1 MIMKHLSKI
10 FPVLFFLLL
19 PLSASAQDIF
29 DDEEPEDSV
38 EVVTEEV
45 VVETD
50 MPEGLLLPEDSLL
63 NDWQTRFFLYADS
76 SDLAAGPILPADSA
90 LICQRLQSL
99 PSAIEMPYNAV
110 VKRFI
115 DQYIERR
122 SRSVSYLLG
131 AANLYVPIFEEAL
144 DALGLPLELKY
155 LPVVES
161 ALDPNAVSRVGATG
175 LWQFMIST
183 GKRYGLKV
191 NSLVDERRDPYKASA
206 AAARHL
212 KDLYNIY
219 GDWAL
224 ALAAYNAGPGNVN
237 KAIHRA
243 GGVKDYW
250 KVYPYLPRE
259 TRGYVPAF
267 IAANYIMNFY
277 CEHNIKPLHTRRPI
291 ATDTIHVSQNLHLR
305 AVSELCDVD
314 IEELRA
320 LNPSYRRDI
329 VPGLSGNCILV
340 LPQELVS
347 RYLAFG
353 DSVYTHRADELLPQ
367 RAVVAVEQPAPVVRK
382 TYNSRHSKGR
392 NKKSGRKSRSV
403 TVRKGDT
410 LSAIAR
416 RNGTTVAKLRKL
428 NGIKG
433 NNVRSGKKLRVK

>member
-1 MIMKHLSKI
+1 MTHLLKI
-10 FPVLFFLLL
+10 FATLCFLSL
-19 PLSASAQDIF
+19 PLSAMAQEIL
-29 DDEEPEDSV
+29 DDEEPEDSIEVSAIEPIV
-38 EVVTEEV
+38 EN
-45 VVETD
+45 D

-63 NDWQTRFFLYADS
+63 SDWQARFFLYADS
-76 SDLAAGPILPADSA
+76 TDTGNGPILTADSA
-90 LICQRLQSL
+90 TICQRLQSL

-115 DQYIERR
+115 DQYIEKR

-131 AANLYVPIFEEAL
+131 AANLYVPIFEDAL

-155 LPVVES
+155 LPVIES

-175 LWQFMIST
+175 LWQFMLST
-183 GKRYGLKV
+183 GRRYGLTV
-191 NSLVDERRDPYKASA
+191 NSLVDERRDPYKATEA
-206 AAARHL
+206 AAHYL
-212 KDLYNIY
+212 KDLYKIY

-243 GGVKDYW
+243 GGVRDYW

-291 ATDTIHVSQNLHLR
+291 ATDTLHISRNLHLR
-305 AVSELCDVD
+305 AVSELCD
-314 IEELRA
+314 IELDEVRA

-329 VPGLSGNCILV
+329 VPGLSGQCVLV
-340 LPQELVS
+340 LPQEVVS
-347 RYLAFG
+347 RFIAQG
-353 DSVYTHRADELLPQ
+353 DSVYTHRAEELLPQ

-382 TYNSRHSKGR
+382 PSNTRHSKNNRKG
-392 NKKSGRKSRSV
+392 KGGKSRSV

-410 LSAIAR
+410 LGAIAR

-433 NNVRSGKKLRVK
+433 NNIQQGKKLRVK